1 MNEWLVH
8 ELRALSGG
16 GDLRV
21 PKNDEKMQMRER
33 SVGWVYVKRK
43 KKWIPEERTRGG
55 AGEVKDKKEYNLKFE
70 RS

>member
-1 MNEWLVH
+1 M
-8 ELRALSGG
+8 
-16 GDLRV
+16 RV

-43 KKWIPEERTRGG
+43 KNWIPEERTRGG